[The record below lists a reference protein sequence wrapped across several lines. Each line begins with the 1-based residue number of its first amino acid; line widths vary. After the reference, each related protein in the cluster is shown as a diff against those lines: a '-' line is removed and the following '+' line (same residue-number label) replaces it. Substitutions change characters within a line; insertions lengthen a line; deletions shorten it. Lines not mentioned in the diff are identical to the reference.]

1 MEEKFGYIYI
11 TTNLI
16 NGKIYVGQHK
26 AKKFD
31 KSYYGSGS
39 LLKKAF
45 KKYGKENFVTEILE
59 WCSSYEELN
68 EKEKYWIALKD
79 SMCNEKGYNLDAGGK
94 NSSPSLEARKKISKN
109 LKLHYRGFQK
119 VDFLEDGDEI
129 FNSIDDETLKFEIF
143 KNGHPTTRKER
154 EAIKA
159 KVKKERAYFYGRKHT
174 EETKKKISEHE
185 KGKIIPEESLKIMGE
200 ASKRN
205 AKNNPNYGMRGKHH
219 GEEAKKKI
227 SAYQLEN
234 NPNRGKSPSKETR
247 EKISIANTGKKR
259 TDEFKEIC
267 RKRMT
272 GRYVSEKTREKL
284 REINMGRIITE
295 EARQKIG
302 LANRGRT
309 MSDDFKKHISEANK
323 GNKWITNG
331 KDNIMV
337 HKKDIDNYKSYFE
350 QGWYFGFTSP
360 TPIIHSEETKEK
372 IRQNK
377 IGTKMIHKEGI
388 QKYVKTEE
396 IEKWLNDGWELGKAS
411 KQKEGVK

>member
-1 MEEKFGYIYI
+1 MEEKFGYIYL

-26 AKKFD
+26 AKEFD

-79 SMCNEKGYNLDAGGK
+79 SMCNGKGYNLDAGGN
-94 NSSPSLEARKKISKN
+94 NSSPTLE
-109 LKLHYRGFQK
+109 
-119 VDFLEDGDEI
+119 
-129 FNSIDDETLKFEIF
+129 
-143 KNGHPTTRKER
+143 TR
-154 EAIKA
+154 
-159 KVKKERAYFYGRKHT
+159 
-174 EETKKKISEHE
+174 KKISEHE
-185 KGKIIPEESLKIMGE
+185 KGKIIPEEVLKKMGE

-259 TDEFKEIC
+259 TEEFKEIC

-272 GRYVSEKTREKL
+272 GRDVSEKTREKL
-284 REINMGRIITE
+284 REINMGRIVTE
-295 EARQKIG
+295 EARRKIG

-309 MSDDFKKHISEANK
+309 MSDDFKKHISEVNK

-360 TPIIHSEETKEK
+360 TPIIHSEEIKEK

-377 IGTKMIHKEGI
+377 IGTKMIHKEEI
-388 QKYVKTEE
+388 QKYVKIEE